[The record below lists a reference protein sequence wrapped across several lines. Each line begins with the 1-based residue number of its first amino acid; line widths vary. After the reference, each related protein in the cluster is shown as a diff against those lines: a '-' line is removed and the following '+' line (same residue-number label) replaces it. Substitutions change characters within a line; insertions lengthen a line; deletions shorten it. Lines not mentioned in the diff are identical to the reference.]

1 LAWRV
6 RWVLRDLMDCQDLQV
21 SESQDSKVSVV
32 LPASKECEE
41 WWAAQALSVPRDTAS
56 SVRRYKCRQTE
67 APARKDKLELYTDHE
82 TWKTERITALVVT
95 LHIVVIIEQFVTNIY
110 NIDKRV
116 DFLTRQSIFI
126 I

>member
-1 LAWRV
+1 MTFLF
-6 RWVLRDLMDCQDLQV
+6 LTLTFPPLQ
-21 SESQDSKVSVV
+21 
-32 LPASKECEE
+32 
-41 WWAAQALSVPRDTAS
+41 
-56 SVRRYKCRQTE
+56 
-67 APARKDKLELYTDHE
+67 DHE